1 MENDENITKKGIP
14 VVSEDE
20 NGKIVQNA
28 EIERSEIVLRLSLT
42 QKLEKMLKKYNSDIS
57 QKEKDDVATKAGQI
71 LVDELLNKTIDNT
84 NELL

>member
-42 QKLEKMLKKYNSDIS
+42 QKLEKMLKQYNSDIS

>member
-1 MENDENITKKGIP
+1 MENDQNITKKGIP

-42 QKLEKMLKKYNSDIS
+42 QKLEKILKKYNSDIS

>member
-42 QKLEKMLKKYNSDIS
+42 
-57 QKEKDDVATKAGQI
+57 
-71 LVDELLNKTIDNT
+71 
-84 NELL
+84 